1 MAKEKLED
9 EMTKAQRDL
18 EDKVDKETLLD
29 ELEILK
35 NSAVKN
41 N

>member
-1 MAKEKLED
+1 MAREKLED

>member
-9 EMTKAQRDL
+9 DMTKAQRDL